1 MRGFIRERRAGNF
14 TAYWESKD
22 PATGARRQHSK
33 GGFPTRAKARRHL
46 NVVVGKVT
54 TGEWRPDQSVTV
66 RDLLVEHWLPAQRAR
81 ELRPATLAQYQ
92 GVIEHW
98 IVPRLGG
105 TKVAALTPGTVVDFA
120 AALRSEPTA
129 KGHNG
134 LSPRSTQLAVGVL
147 KAACA
152 FAVSTEMIGRNP
164 IAGVRRPRAEGHAMR
179 VWTSAEARSFL
190 EATSDDRLGFAW
202 ALLLTRG
209 LRRGELCGL
218 RWSAVDLNAGT
229 LRIESTLITVDGQ
242 PVASRPKTSAGLR
255 SIPLDAQLVAL
266 LRAHRKRQ
274 RTEQV
279 AAGPTYEK
287 GGYLLADE
295 LGRPY
300 HPDTVSG
307 WFEASVADTG
317 LPRIRLHDC
326 RHTAASLM
334 LASGVPVKVVSEIL
348 GHASPM
354 ITLSVYAHTMP
365 GMAESAGAAL
375 SASLL
380 G

>member
-1 MRGFIRERRAGNF
+1 MKGFIRERGSSF
-14 TAYWESKD
+14 TAYWETRD

-33 GGFPTRAKARRHL
+33 GGFAKKAGAQSHL

-54 TGEWRPDQSVTV
+54 TGEWRADQPLTV

-81 ELRPATLAQYQ
+81 ELRPATLAQYE
-92 GVIEHW
+92 GVVEHW
-98 IVPRLGG
+98 ILPKLGG
-105 TKVAALTPGTVVDFA
+105 TKVAALTPAAVVDFM

-129 KGHNG
+129 KGRKG
-134 LSPRSTQLAVGVL
+134 LSARSTQLAAGVL

-164 IAGVRRPRAEGHAMR
+164 IAGVRRPRAEGQAMR
-179 VWTSAEARSFL
+179 VWSADEARAFL
-190 EATSDDRLGFAW
+190 HATGGDRLAFAW

-218 RWSAVDLNAGT
+218 KWSAVDPVAGT
-229 LRIESTLITVDGQ
+229 LRIESTLITVEGQ
-242 PVASRPKTSAGLR
+242 PVASRPKTQAGLR
-255 SIPLDAQLVAL
+255 SISLDAQLVAL

-279 AAGPTYEK
+279 AAGPAYEH

-300 HPDTVSG
+300 HPDTISG
-307 WFEASVADTG
+307 WFEARVAETG

-326 RHTAASLM
+326 RHTALSLM
-334 LASGVPVKVVSEIL
+334 LAAGVPVKVVSEIA
-348 GHASPM
+348 GHASPT
-354 ITLSVYAHTMP
+354 ITLSVYAHVMP
-365 GMAESAGAAL
+365 GMAEEAGAAL